1 MPEGVDLSP
10 LHSAIDKL
18 KNEMCSCGHNN
29 ECMACKGFE
38 VVREQ
43 AQMVYAA
50 ASQPVLVQVAQEA
63 SVKDLMERMKPL
75 QEKLV
80 EDPKLQELM
89 NEVMHRLQEDIGG
102 EENLKDLLGGL
113 GGPPNADDIP
123 FEDRPK
129 PSEK

>member
-10 LHSAIDKL
+10 LHAAIDRL
-18 KNEMCSCGHNN
+18 KNEMCSCGHTN

-63 SVKDLMERMKPL
+63 SVKDLMERLKPL
-75 QEKLV
+75 QEKLT

-89 NEVMHRLQEDIGG
+89 AEFMQRVQEDVGG
-102 EENLKDLLGGL
+102 DKDLKELLGGL
-113 GGPPNADDIP
+113 GGERGTDEIP

-129 PSEK
+129 PPEK